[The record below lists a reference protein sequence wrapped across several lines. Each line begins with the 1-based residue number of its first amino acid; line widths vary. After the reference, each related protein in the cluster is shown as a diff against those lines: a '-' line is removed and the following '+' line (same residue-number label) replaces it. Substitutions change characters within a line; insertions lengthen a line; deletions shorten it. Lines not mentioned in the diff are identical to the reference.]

1 MVEDSKEDKKKES
14 KTPLLSANLSY
25 PTRPYVAQMPA
36 LIRLIGHYTDS
47 GRSMP
52 QAGSPEAETA
62 FRITYQHGFV
72 FLRQLAVHLRTAIQ
86 TKKAENIQ
94 GVYNWQFIH
103 ALSLW
108 TNIIG
113 LLHNNKEK
121 LIQQLVHPLTELIV
135 GTIRL
140 IPTARYYPLRFHC
153 IRLLIKLTELTT
165 VFVPVLPFLLEM
177 FDTTDFNKRHKTAS
191 LKAQYINFDT
201 SLKLTKLQMDDR
213 AYKDGLM
220 DQFYELAMLYL
231 VHYAH
236 HVTFPELVY
245 PLILKCKKFIKI
257 CKVQNFVKVIRGLLE
272 KVQENVK
279 LIEER
284 RQKTGL
290 NVKDA
295 KQMNAW
301 LEQSQQKSTSSPLVM
316 HFGRYKSMRQRE
328 VLEDIAQ
335 KEKIS
340 QSGRSSLPDLIR
352 PDRQVAGKQNFKSM
366 MEKDLSDNEE
376 EQEELFQIKT
386 KRKHDE
392 IEENQEEE
400 EQDDEE
406 EDEMEQ
412 EEEDDTD
419 EDDEDDDEDVLPSPP
434 KKKRHA
440 KMSNGKSSTSNADEF
455 LSIVKKKFDRR
466 KDRVKDLMVED
477 SKEDKKKESKTPLL
491 SANLSYPTR
500 PYVAQMPA
508 LIRLIGH
515 YTDSGRSMPQ
525 AGSPEAETAFR
536 SHQEDEQE
544 QQLVYNQ
551 DTQPIEVINPFV
563 NFMLTYTPCNR
574 LCKLTLYSRVTT
586 SFVICFL
593 LLPLSPF
600 FVLAFTMID

>member
-1 MVEDSKEDKKKES
+1 EMMGVVLRKMYLDYLKNCKFTSPTTLPLINFMQRSLVELYSLD
-14 KTPLLSANLSY
+14 
-25 PTRPYVAQMPA
+25 PTV
-36 LIRLIGHYTDS
+36 
-47 GRSMP
+47 
-52 QAGSPEAETA
+52 
-62 FRITYQHGFV
+62 TYQHGFV

-177 FDTTDFNKRHKTAS
+177 FDITDFNKRHKTAS

-301 LEQSQQKSTSSPLVM
+301 LEQSQQKSTSSPLVV

-419 EDDEDDDEDVLPSPP
+419 EDDDDDEDVLPSPP

-466 KDRVKDLMVED
+466 KDRVKDLSVD
-477 SKEDKKKESKTPLL
+477 D
-491 SANLSYPTR
+491 
-500 PYVAQMPA
+500 
-508 LIRLIGH
+508 
-515 YTDSGRSMPQ
+515 
-525 AGSPEAETAFR
+525 F
-536 SHQEDEQE
+536 
-544 QQLVYNQ
+544 
-551 DTQPIEVINPFV
+551 
-563 NFMLTYTPCNR
+563 
-574 LCKLTLYSRVTT
+574 
-586 SFVICFL
+586 
-593 LLPLSPF
+593 
-600 FVLAFTMID
+600 